1 MKEAKIKGSENS
13 NDKTMRRKLSG
24 VCMSEIITTYEPDNS
39 LKKGYLSIF
48 SEIFNELKKNRWLT
62 YQLFKR
68 DFFALYK
75 QSFIG
80 ILWALIIP
88 LVSVGTFIILNR
100 SGIFTIGDIDVP
112 YPIYA
117 ILGMAFWQLFSTGL
131 VASSNSLVKAGS
143 MIAKINFSKKALVIA
158 STGQSLVS
166 FLIQFV
172 LVGILFA
179 SYRITPSIAILWVPL
194 IIIPMMLLTLGLGFI
209 LSLLNGVM
217 RDIGNMLSML
227 MTFLM
232 FLTPVLYAR
241 PTTGILARISEY
253 NPLYYLVSV
262 PRDLVLMGKVPEL
275 KGFLIASL
283 ISLIVFL
290 ICLIAF
296 HLTETRIAE
305 RV

>member
-1 MKEAKIKGSENS
+1 MKETKVKGLANFS
-13 NDKTMRRKLSG
+13 DKTMRKKLSG
-24 VCMSEIITTYEPDNS
+24 VQMTEIITTYEPDNS

-68 DFFALYK
+68 DFFAVYK

-80 ILWALIIP
+80 VLWALIIP

-100 SGIFTIGDIDVP
+100 SGIFTIGDINVP

-131 VASSNSLVKAGS
+131 VAASNSLIKAGS
-143 MIAKINFSKKALVIA
+143 MIVKINFSKKALVIA
-158 STGQSLVS
+158 STGQSLIS

-179 SYRITPSIAILWVPL
+179 YYRITPSIAILWVPI
-194 IIIPMMLLTLGLGFI
+194 IIIPIMLLTLGLGFI

-232 FLTPVLYAR
+232 FLTPILYAK
-241 PTTGILARISEY
+241 PTTGILARITEY
-253 NPLYYLVSV
+253 NPLYYLVSA
-262 PRDLVLMGKVPEL
+262 PRDLVLMGTVPEL
-275 KGFLIASL
+275 KGFLIASV
-283 ISLIVFL
+283 ISLIIFL

>member
-1 MKEAKIKGSENS
+1 MA
-13 NDKTMRRKLSG
+13 
-24 VCMSEIITTYEPDNS
+24 EIITTYEPDNS

-48 SEIFNELKKNRWLT
+48 SEIFNELKRNRWLT

-68 DFFALYK
+68 DFFAIYK

-100 SGIFTIGDIDVP
+100 SGVFTIGDINVP

-143 MIAKINFSKKALVIA
+143 MIVKINFSKKALVIA
-158 STGQSLVS
+158 STGQSLIS

-179 SYRITPSIAILWVPL
+179 CYRIPPSIAILWVPI
-194 IIIPMMLLTLGLGFI
+194 IIIPIMLLTLGLGFI
-209 LSLLNGVM
+209 LSLLNGIM

-232 FLTPVLYAR
+232 FLTPVLYAK
-241 PTTGILARISEY
+241 PTTGMLARITEY
-253 NPLYYLVSV
+253 NPLYYLVST

-275 KGFLIASL
+275 NGFLISSVVSVIIL
-283 ISLIVFL
+283 MV
-290 ICLIAF
+290 CLIGF

>member
-1 MKEAKIKGSENS
+1 MKEVKVKGSANFS
-13 NDKTMRRKLSG
+13 DKTMRKKLSG
-24 VCMSEIITTYEPDNS
+24 VQMTEIITTYEPDNS

-48 SEIFNELKKNRWLT
+48 SEIFNEIKKNRWLT

-68 DFFALYK
+68 DFFAIYK

-100 SGIFTIGDIDVP
+100 SGIFTIGDINVP

-131 VASSNSLVKAGS
+131 VAASNSLVKAGS
-143 MIAKINFSKKALVIA
+143 MIVKINFSKKALVIA
-158 STGQSLVS
+158 STGQSLIS

-179 SYRITPSIAILWVPL
+179 YYRITPSISILWVPL
-194 IIIPMMLLTLGLGFI
+194 IIIPIMLLTLGLGFI

-232 FLTPVLYAR
+232 FLTPVLYAK
-241 PTTGILARISEY
+241 PTTGVLARITEY
-253 NPLYYLVSV
+253 NPLYYLVSA

-275 KGFLIASL
+275 KGFLISSV
-283 ISLIVFL
+283 ISAIILL

-305 RV
+305 RL